1 MTFINEELS
10 EPIGEMFFIEGTFLV
25 AYKSGHLGDTYF
37 INKLVCIFPTPEDI
51 IVLYIITYF
60 KLTTDLIYLLAE
72 TRVATR
78 LRYE

>member
-37 INKLVCIFPTPEDI
+37 INKLVCIFPKPQRI
-51 IVLYIITYF
+51 
-60 KLTTDLIYLLAE
+60 
-72 TRVATR
+72 
-78 LRYE
+78 